1 MTNLRI
7 LITDPKSLTLEDFI
21 RKLDFE
27 GSVVLLEGKR
37 EVIEADKAKM
47 TEIARLLASKSKHI
61 VFRSGNAAGA
71 DEFFAK
77 GILEIDAARFQVIT
91 PYGGHRG
98 SDSADYQSISL
109 DEINLA
115 KEPDVMYSSKQNAKA
130 KGLIEAFENGQNKKL
145 SSKASYLIRDT
156 IKVTGTKTGIAPASF
171 GIFYDDLRDPKSG
184 GTGHTMKMCELKR
197 VPYVDQRTWKKWL
210 ELT

>member
-1 MTNLRI
+1 MANLRI
-7 LITDPKSLTLEDFI
+7 LITDPKSMTFDDFI
-21 RKLDFE
+21 RKLDVE

-37 EVIEADKAKM
+37 EVIEADKERL
-47 TEIARLLASKSKHI
+47 TEIARLLASRTKHI
-61 VFRSGNAAGA
+61 VFRSGNAGGA

-77 GILEIDAARFQVIT
+77 GILEIDATRFQVIT

-98 SDSADYQSISL
+98 SDSADYQTISL

-115 KEPDVMYSSKQNAKA
+115 KEPDVLYSSKQNAKA
-130 KGLIEAFENGQNKKL
+130 KGLIEAFESGLNKKL

-156 IKVTGTKTGIAPASF
+156 VKVTGTKAGIAPATF
-171 GIFYDDLRDPKSG
+171 GIFYDDLRDPKTG
-184 GTGHTMKMCELKR
+184 GTGHTMKMCDLKR

-210 ELT
+210 E

>member
-7 LITDPKSLTLEDFI
+7 LIADPKSMTLNNFI
-21 RKLDFE
+21 TKLDFE

-37 EVIEADKAKM
+37 EVIEADKIRL
-47 TEIARLLASKSKHI
+47 TDIARLLASKTKHI
-61 VFRSGNAAGA
+61 IFRSGNAGGA
-71 DEFFAK
+71 DEYFAK
-77 GILEIDAARFQVIT
+77 GVLEVDPKRFQVII

-98 SDSADYQSISL
+98 SNSADYQTISL

-115 KEPDVMYSSKQNAKA
+115 KEPDVMYSSKQNAKV
-130 KGLIEAFENGQNKKL
+130 KGLIEAFENGMNKKL

-156 IKVTGTKTGIAPASF
+156 IKVTGTKAGLAAAAF

-184 GTGHTMKMCELKR
+184 GTGHTMKICEMKR

-210 ELT
+210 E